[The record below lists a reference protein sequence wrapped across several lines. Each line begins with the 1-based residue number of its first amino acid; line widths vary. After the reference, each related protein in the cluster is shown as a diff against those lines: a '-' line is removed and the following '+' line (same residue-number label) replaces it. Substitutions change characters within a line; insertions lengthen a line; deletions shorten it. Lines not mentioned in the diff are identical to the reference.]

1 MKAKNI
7 LLLAALA
14 FSFMACEKKE
24 PFDTQSANDAPI
36 ILVPYETADGKV
48 YGTVYNP
55 SPYVDSVI
63 VTPSAYTTVNWY
75 LDKALVYTGNKINMC
90 FPTGTYDL
98 LIEAVT
104 TAGKRT
110 TRSGVLTVKPAA
122 TDPYSGAPAA
132 GRHFVPNTVSTI
144 SGTNLTQVVK
154 LVLSRDLYAKDTV
167 CTIDVTTTDDASIS
181 FTLPA
186 LADGKYY
193 LRLQDAEGNLFGAD
207 AIEVHN
213 ASVVLSG
220 YEAFVP
226 NKEWTI
232 TGAKLENVASVTID
246 ETVITEIT
254 KTATTITFIAPD
266 AEVGEHT
273 LSLINEDGSNVFFL
287 TEAGLVTE
295 VTTVVSAETTI
306 WEGSC
311 VTDWGDSNVH
321 IDKTTMSA
329 VPAGA
334 TVYVYYN
341 VPDADY
347 YSLRIVV
354 APDWSA
360 DIVAQIDGMN
370 SQPSPFS
377 FTYNSTSKDA
387 AEADGKDGILVTGHG
402 LEIVKVT
409 YK

>member
-75 LDKALVYTGNKINMC
+75 LDKALVHTGNKINMC

-213 ASVVLSG
+213 ASVALSG

-246 ETVITEIT
+246 ETVITEL
-254 KTATTITFIAPD
+254 TATATSVTFVAPD

-273 LSLINEDGSNVFFL
+273 HDGLAHGAGTAHIVFDILGSLVVFEVGL
-287 TEAGLVTE
+287 EHHLVYEAGGVGNTCLISCRIRTVEGKVEMEIGELLLQLMEVVKIEHLVEGTSAIEIMHLAVSGVEGLGHVHYLCTE
-295 VTTVVSAETTI
+295 RSHT
-306 WEGSC
+306 C
-311 VTDWGDSNVH
+311 
-321 IDKTTMSA
+321 
-329 VPAGA
+329 A
-334 TVYVYYN
+334 TAYPYH
-341 VPDADY
+341 
-347 YSLRIVV
+347 L
-354 APDWSA
+354 
-360 DIVAQIDGMN
+360 
-370 SQPSPFS
+370 
-377 FTYNSTSKDA
+377 
-387 AEADGKDGILVTGHG
+387 L
-402 LEIVKVT
+402 L
-409 YK
+409 